1 MPRLRIRVELPDVPG
16 ALAAA
21 ADALAGLGSDIER
34 VDVLEVDGQT
44 VVDEIVVTT
53 ADAVDIATVERVLAA
68 AGALAVLSHTVD
80 RPIADPVVSA
90 LELVRE
96 VLAAP
101 TADERAERAGA
112 VLARLAYADNGR
124 LVPARAVDPHPMACR
139 ALHDGIP
146 TAGRNVAG
154 AAPAGMSGAWA
165 LWFAPVVARPR
176 RVAVVTRAVN
186 VRFSASEIARARAFL
201 TLLEDLDTACE
212 MTPASARAVPR
223 PAAG

>member
-21 ADALAGLGSDIER
+21 ADALAGLGTDIER

-44 VVDEIVVTT
+44 VIDEIVVTV
-53 ADAVDIATVERVLAA
+53 ADSVAIATVEAA
-68 AGALAVLSHTVD
+68 LTGAGALAVLSHTVD
-80 RPIADPVVSA
+80 LPAADPIVST
-90 LELVRE
+90 LDLVRE
-96 VLAAP
+96 VIAAP
-101 TADERAERAGA
+101 TALERAERAGA

-124 LVPARAVDPHPMACR
+124 LVPARSVGSHPMARR
-139 ALHDGIP
+139 ALHDGVP
-146 TAGRNVAG
+146 TAGRNLEG

-201 TLLEDLDTACE
+201 TLLEELDTACE
-212 MTPASARAVPR
+212 MAPATSARA
-223 PAAG
+223 AAP